1 MIKGIGHPCYNKVML
16 NDKVQFSIVIPTY
29 NPDFKIFETL
39 KKVQKGL
46 LHFQDISKIF
56 FEILIIND
64 GGKKIE
70 NEILKIIPNLK
81 IIDLKKNRGV
91 GYAREVG
98 ARLAKYPKIFFID
111 SDVIIDD
118 NVFYVLYND
127 FVNMNDAGSLGALQ
141 SYRNLNLSYSSKLV
155 CAKSCYG
162 FENKS
167 EIIEFSAIH
176 SECCIVDKF
185 FLRKI
190 GGWNFYSKS
199 GGEEFELGHRI
210 LANGKKNYL
219 TKKTRYSTYYENILS
234 RCNKIIY
241 RTSNYLP
248 IFFKRKKFESKGAFA
263 TNNQVLSVFLTTV
276 FLFSLITSFF
286 FKVHSLFFLF
296 LILLNIFIELD
307 FLKFSKK
314 LNTSKYI
321 PYSLVGIYLINFSIL
336 IGFAYGMFNFF
347 IKKK

>member
-1 MIKGIGHPCYNKVML
+1 MQT
-16 NDKVQFSIVIPTY
+16 DKIQFSVVIPTY

-39 KKVQKGL
+39 KTVKQSIL
-46 LHFQDISKIF
+46 YFQNQTEITY
-56 FEILIIND
+56 EILIIND
-64 GGKKIE
+64 GGKKIDKQIIELIE
-70 NEILKIIPNLK
+70 NLRV
-81 IIDLKKNRGV
+81 IDLKKNKGV

-98 ARLAKYPKIFFID
+98 ARISKYEKIFFLD
-111 SDVIIDD
+111 SDVMIDE
-118 NVFYVLYND
+118 NTFHKLYND
-127 FVNMNDAGSLGALQ
+127 FLELSDAGSLGALQ
-141 SYRNLNLSYSSKLV
+141 SYKNLNRSYSSQFV

-162 FENKS
+162 FENEP

-176 SECCIVDKF
+176 SECCIVDKK

-190 GGWNFYSKS
+190 GGWNFYSKA

-210 LANGKKNYL
+210 VANGKKNYL

-263 TNNQVLSVFLTTV
+263 TNSQALSVLFSSILIFFFALSFFTKVHYLV
-276 FLFSLITSFF
+276 FLI
-286 FKVHSLFFLF
+286 
-296 LILLNIFIELD
+296 LILLNLFIEFD

-314 LNTSKYI
+314 LNSLKYI
-321 PYSLVGIYLINFSIL
+321 PYSILGIYLINFSIL
-336 IGFAYGMFNFF
+336 IGFIYGVFNFI